1 MELSPNVAATTHQRA
16 RVVLPCAI
24 IWFAL
29 TISVSVAFGLT
40 YVFTG
45 RNDDSNTVS
54 RSFTGRND
62 GSNGVSGSFRSPPPP
77 FLVDCSECGFTGPT
91 IDMSNSSQHICTLN
105 VESAH
110 GDSEDCGRNV
120 GALLFNPSEFFFR
133 SRILDTARNNT
144 HLLNCAIHTLRE
156 YQTTTQ
162 TPVHLSI
169 GKGLHVMAGGINL
182 NNVSNFNLTIEGCLD
197 FGACL
202 SANSEDCIISKKDY
216 GMMANFS
223 NSVTTLGFSNDLKP
237 AISVCG
243 VSNFSWTGGTI
254 LGGGAQWYGPANIG
268 ILGDNRGKTKPILID
283 GVERCPQWGNNVKTR
298 SENVKMHHF
307 TLLFS
312 PYWNTYLELENSE
325 IGNCKI
331 LSQHA
336 QSIIFQNEAQD
347 SSTFDTLLEEV
358 FSFNTDGLDIGGDNN
373 YVHDCDIRVGD
384 DIVAIKGFNG
394 QQSSNIR
401 VENIIGSGFGLTI
414 GSEGSAKNILFQN
427 CSLNDTARA
436 IYVKTRVE
444 NVVYK
449 DITAGRSFLF
459 PIWVGPPY
467 QGIFNNGNC
476 ELTWPFAPP
485 LISNLTTPPSFLCG
499 GSVTVNNLTLVN
511 VNIIESLTSPFISL
525 GTIGNIHLENVNLP
539 DNLLPSP
546 FFEITNNGTFALDA
560 RPTCRFEPHGTT
572 ITATNSSHSFENCTR
587 GGYLFEKAGVSNGV
601 SYCPGRTYPQYST
614 SNEKFGVCQS

>member
-1 MELSPNVAATTHQRA
+1 MSSSSSSSSKDVQRKRERRQVLDYEAVGKLMAGAQSKTSSKNSQTAIRCWRCGQDKHGGACKPQDYMNYEKQLLAIDQAFQRVCPPEGWNSTYEAEIEEEARTGDFSLKRLGNRKNCLRVELQTKVGEFHKHGGPSFA
-16 RVVLPCAI
+16 RR
-24 IWFAL
+24 WW
-29 TISVSVAFGLT
+29 
-40 YVFTG
+40 
-45 RNDDSNTVS
+45 
-54 RSFTGRND
+54 
-62 GSNGVSGSFRSPPPP
+62 
-77 FLVDCSECGFTGPT
+77 
-91 IDMSNSSQHICTLN
+91 TL
-105 VESAH
+105 
-110 GDSEDCGRNV
+110 R
-120 GALLFNPSEFFFR
+120 
-133 SRILDTARNNT
+133 T
-144 HLLNCAIHTLRE
+144 TLRE
-156 YQTTTQ
+156 
-162 TPVHLSI
+162 
-169 GKGLHVMAGGINL
+169 
-182 NNVSNFNLTIEGCLD
+182 
-197 FGACL
+197 
-202 SANSEDCIISKKDY
+202 
-216 GMMANFS
+216 
-223 NSVTTLGFSNDLKP
+223 
-237 AISVCG
+237 
-243 VSNFSWTGGTI
+243 
-254 LGGGAQWYGPANIG
+254 
-268 ILGDNRGKTKPILID
+268 
-283 GVERCPQWGNNVKTR
+283 
-298 SENVKMHHF
+298 MH
-307 TLLFS
+307 
-312 PYWNTYLELENSE
+312 TYLELENSE

-511 VNIIESLTSPFISL
+511 VNTIESLTSPFISW